1 MILNSRP
8 RFIWLWALL
17 IGLSVF
23 RGASTNWLPHS
34 SQLHESLYNLMSGL
48 PACRR

>member
-1 MILNSRP
+1 MILNGRP
-8 RFIWLWALL
+8 RLIWLWALL

-23 RGASTNWLPHS
+23 RGASTIWLPPS
-34 SQLHESLYNLMSGL
+34 SPLHEPLCNLMSGL